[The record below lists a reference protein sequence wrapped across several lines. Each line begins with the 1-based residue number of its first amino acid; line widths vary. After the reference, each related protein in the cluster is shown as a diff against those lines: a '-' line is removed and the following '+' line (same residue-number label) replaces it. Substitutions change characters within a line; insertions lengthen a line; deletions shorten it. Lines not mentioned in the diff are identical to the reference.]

1 MKVLITCPPMLALV
15 ETFEPTFNA
24 LGWEVTT
31 PTVTQ
36 TLSEDELVALVP
48 DHDGWI
54 IGDDP
59 ATRAVFQAGSSG
71 RLKAAVKWGIGTDN
85 VDFEACADLAIP
97 ICNTPRMFGAEVA
110 DIAVGYVI
118 GLARET
124 FFIDRE
130 VRNGRWP
137 KPAGISLSGKTAAIV
152 GLGDIGGNVAK
163 RLLAADMRVIGYDP
177 AVPPE
182 TISSEI
188 ELARWPTNLERAD
201 FLVITCA
208 LTSSSHHMLNADTFS
223 KSRRGLRVVNVS
235 RGPVIDERALIQA
248 LESGAVHSAALD
260 VFEQE
265 PLSMNSSLRQYERC
279 IFGSHNA
286 SNTVDAVVRTSDLA
300 IKSLADFFAKVKT

>member
-15 ETFEPTFNA
+15 EAFGPIFKE
-24 LGWEVTT
+24 LGWEVTA
-31 PTVTQ
+31 PEVTQ
-36 TLSEDELVALVP
+36 TLSESELVALVP

-59 ATRAVFQAGSSG
+59 ATRAVFQAGWSG
-71 RLKAAVKWGIGTDN
+71 RLRAAVKWGIGTDN
-85 VDFEACADLAIP
+85 VDFEACSDLAIP

-130 VRNGRWP
+130 VRKGKWP
-137 KPAGISLSGKTAAIV
+137 KPAGISLAGKTVAIV

-163 RLLAADMRVIGYDP
+163 RLLAADMRIIGYDP
-177 AVPPE
+177 AVPAG
-182 TISSEI
+182 TIASEI
-188 ELARWPTNLERAD
+188 ELATWPTDLDRAD

-208 LTSSSHHMLNADTFS
+208 LTSSSHHMLNTSAFS
-223 KSRRGLRVVNVS
+223 KAKRGVRVVNVS
-235 RGPVIDERALIQA
+235 RGPVIDEQALIRA

-265 PLSMNSSLRQYERC
+265 PLSIDSSLRHFERC

-286 SNTVDAVVRTSDLA
+286 SNTADAVVRTSDLA
-300 IKSLADFFAKVKT
+300 IKKLAEFFAMARI